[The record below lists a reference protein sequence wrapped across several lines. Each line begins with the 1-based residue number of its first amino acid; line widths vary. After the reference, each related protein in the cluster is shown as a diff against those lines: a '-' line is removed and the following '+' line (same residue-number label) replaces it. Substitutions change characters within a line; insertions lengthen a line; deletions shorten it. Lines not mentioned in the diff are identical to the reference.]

1 MRRQCSSRKQFTSFM
16 RKEPQAS
23 SIKCR
28 HLDLLIYNYSKCFDN
43 STGVFVN
50 SIVQTSDIHAMKN
63 MQLAHSKQHY
73 NTHSCINIAK
83 PFKEQIQQKKHCH
96 WRRGC
101 SDFYS
106 CRIPLCLAL
115 MGYYAKPCEINNTVN

>member
-1 MRRQCSSRKQFTSFM
+1 M

-73 NTHSCINIAK
+73 NTHSCINIANRLK
-83 PFKEQIQQKKHCH
+83 NKYNKK
-96 WRRGC
+96 
-101 SDFYS
+101 
-106 CRIPLCLAL
+106 
-115 MGYYAKPCEINNTVN
+115 NTAIGDGAVLIL